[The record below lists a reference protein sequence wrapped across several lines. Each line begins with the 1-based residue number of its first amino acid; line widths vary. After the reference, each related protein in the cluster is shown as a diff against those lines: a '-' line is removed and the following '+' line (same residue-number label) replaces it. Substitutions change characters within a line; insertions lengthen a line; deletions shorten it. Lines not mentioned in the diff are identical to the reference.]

1 MHPRPPASLPLAV
14 LPLAALLLAVP
25 GAAAPAPADSAGR
38 FAAVRGIRIYY
49 EVHGRGPAL
58 LLLHGGAGNGM
69 QFVNQVPTFERN
81 HRVTVPDACGQGRS
95 TGRGG
100 PLTYHVLAEDVIA
113 LMDTLGIA
121 SADVMG
127 WSDGGNTGLDL
138 ALHHPGRV
146 RHLVTLGANFRPEGM
161 NASDQAWADTARA
174 ESFGPDMKRDYQWLS
189 PEPGRYEEVMNQ
201 IIELWRTQ
209 PRMTIEQLHAIRV
222 PVLVVA
228 GEHDVVRPEHTRAM
242 ARSIP
247 GARLWIVPGAS
258 HSVMFERPA
267 EVNRAVLEFI
277 EGHGRRTTARRPAPT
292 SRAGS

>member
-1 MHPRPPASLPLAV
+1 MDSPAGSVAGSRAETRE
-14 LPLAALLLAVP
+14 LAALLLAALLLAAP
-25 GAAAPAPADSAGR
+25 GAAAPAAPADSGAHI
-38 FAAVRGIRIYY
+38 AVVRGLRMYY
-49 EVHGRGPAL
+49 EIHGRGPAL

-69 QFVNQVPTFERN
+69 QFGNQVPTFERE
-81 HRVTVPDACGQGRS
+81 HRVIVPDACGQGRS
-95 TGRGG
+95 TGRAG
-100 PLTYHVLAEDVIA
+100 PLTFHDLAEDVIA
-113 LMDTLGIA
+113 LMDTLRIA

-138 ALHHPGRV
+138 ALNHPGRV

-161 NASDQAWADTARA
+161 NAPDQAWADTARA
-174 ESFGPDMKRDYQWLS
+174 ESFGPGMKRDYQRLS
-189 PEPGRYEEVMNQ
+189 PEPGRYEQVMNQ

-209 PRMTIEQLHAIRV
+209 PRMTIEQLHSIRV

-242 ARSIP
+242 ARAIP

-267 EVNRAVLEFI
+267 ELNRAVLEFI
-277 EGHGRRTTARRPAPT
+277 EGRGRNIGTAP
-292 SRAGS
+292 